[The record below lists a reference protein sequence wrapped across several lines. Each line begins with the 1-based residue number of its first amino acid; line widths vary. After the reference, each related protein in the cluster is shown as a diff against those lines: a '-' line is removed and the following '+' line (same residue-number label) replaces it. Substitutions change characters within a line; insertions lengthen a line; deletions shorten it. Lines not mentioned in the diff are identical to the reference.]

1 MPFKARPILSPFSS
15 SNVGHANVGVLKTSA
30 AHSLLIALVHHRVTC
45 VNWRVKRFQVAFPSY

>member
-45 VNWRVKRFQVAFPSY
+45 VNWRV